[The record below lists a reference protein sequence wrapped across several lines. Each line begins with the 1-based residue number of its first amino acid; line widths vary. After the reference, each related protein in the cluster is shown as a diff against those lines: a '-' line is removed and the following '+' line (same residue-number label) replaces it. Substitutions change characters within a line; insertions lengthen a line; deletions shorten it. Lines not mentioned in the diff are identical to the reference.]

1 MSTSAV
7 VVGSA
12 RALRFWNTTNGKKA
26 VMAVSGAALFGFVV
40 VHLAGNL
47 QIFAGPEKFNGYAHA
62 VKDLGPLLW
71 AARIGLLIMV
81 GLHIWSTIQL
91 ASVKNHARPVSYA
104 RYQSSTSTYASRS
117 MYMSG
122 PIVAAFV
129 IYHLLHFTFGMG
141 GTPYNP
147 EDAYGNVIY
156 GFRVPVITIAYIIAM
171 ALLCL
176 HLRHG
181 LWSALQTLGLN
192 HPRYTPKL
200 RTLATLI
207 ALAIFFG
214 FISIPIAVLSRVIPQ
229 YL

>member
-12 RALRFWNTTNGKKA
+12 KALRFWSTTNGKKA
-26 VMAVSGAALFGFVV
+26 VMAVTGAALFGFVV

-47 QIFAGPEKFNGYAHA
+47 QIFVGPEKFNGYAHA
-62 VKDLGPLLW
+62 LHELGPLLW
-71 AARIGLLIMV
+71 VARTGLLIMV
-81 GLHIWSTIQL
+81 ALHIWSTIVL
-91 ASVKNHARPVSYA
+91 AGVKTHARPVSYA
-104 RYQSSTSTYASRS
+104 RYQPSASTYASRS

-122 PIVAAFV
+122 PIVAAFIV
-129 IYHLLHFTFGMG
+129 YHLLQFTFGLG
-141 GTPYNP
+141 GTPFSP
-147 EDAYGNVIY
+147 EDPYGNVIA
-156 GFRVPVITIAYIIAM
+156 GFRIPVISIAYIIAM

-192 HPRYTPKL
+192 HPRYTPHLKV
-200 RTLATLI
+200 LATLI

-214 FISIPIAVLSRVIPQ
+214 FISIPIAVMSRVIPQ

>member
-1 MSTSAV
+1 MSTLAAA
-7 VVGSA
+7 VGSA
-12 RALRFWNTTNGKKA
+12 KALRFWNTTNGKKA
-26 VMAVSGAALFGFVV
+26 VMALTGAAMFGFVV

-47 QIFAGPEKFNGYAHA
+47 QIFLGPEKFNGYAHA
-62 VKDLGPLLW
+62 LRDLGALLW
-71 AARIGLLIMV
+71 VARAGLLLMAA
-81 GLHIWSTIQL
+81 LHIWSTIEL
-91 ASVKNHARPVSYA
+91 AGVKSHARPVAYA

-122 PIVAAFV
+122 PIVAAFIV
-129 IYHLLHFTFGMG
+129 YHLLQFTFGVG
-141 GTPYNP
+141 GTPYSP
-147 EDAYGNVIY
+147 DDPYGNVIA
-156 GFRVPVITIAYIIAM
+156 GFRVPVIAIAYIVAM

-192 HPRYTPKL
+192 HPRYTPHL
-200 RTLATLI
+200 RVSATLI

-214 FISIPIAVLSRVIPQ
+214 FISIPIAIMARVVPQ

>member
-1 MSTSAV
+1 MSTLAAA
-7 VVGSA
+7 VGSA
-12 RALRFWNTTNGKKA
+12 KALRFWNTTNGKKA
-26 VMAVSGAALFGFVV
+26 VMALTGAAMFGFVV

-47 QIFAGPEKFNGYAHA
+47 QIFLGPEKFNGYAHA
-62 VKDLGPLLW
+62 LRDLGALLW
-71 AARIGLLIMV
+71 VARAGLLLMAA
-81 GLHIWSTIQL
+81 LHIWSTIEL
-91 ASVKNHARPVSYA
+91 AGVKSHARPVAYA

-122 PIVAAFV
+122 PIVAAFIV
-129 IYHLLHFTFGMG
+129 YHLLQFTFGVG
-141 GTPYNP
+141 GTPYSP
-147 EDAYGNVIY
+147 DDPYGNVIA
-156 GFRVPVITIAYIIAM
+156 GFRVPVIAIAYIVAM

-192 HPRYTPKL
+192 HPRYTPHL
-200 RTLATLI
+200 RVLATLI

-214 FISIPIAVLSRVIPQ
+214 FISIPIAIMARVVPQ

>member
-1 MSTSAV
+1 MSTSTA

-12 RALRFWNTTNGKKA
+12 KALRFWNTTNGKKA
-26 VMAVSGAALFGFVV
+26 VMAVSGAALFGFVA

-47 QIFAGPEKFNGYAHA
+47 QIFLGPERFNGYAHSLRE
-62 VKDLGPLLW
+62 LGALLW
-71 AARIGLLIMV
+71 VARAGLLLMA

-91 ASVKNHARPVSYA
+91 AVAKSHARPISYA
-104 RYQSSTSTYASRS
+104 RYQPSKSTYASRS

-129 IYHLLHFTFGMG
+129 VYHLLQFTFGAG
-141 GTPYNP
+141 GTPYDP
-147 EDAYGNVIY
+147 GDPYGNVIA
-156 GFRVPVITIAYIIAM
+156 GFRVPVVSIAYIVAM

-181 LWSALQTLGLN
+181 LWSALQTLGVN

-200 RTLATLI
+200 RVLAMLI
-207 ALAIFFG
+207 ALLIFFG
-214 FISIPIAVLSRVIPQ
+214 FISIPIAVMARVVPQ
-229 YL
+229 VF